1 MDSEYVHGVWKVCN
15 IPKGLILY
23 TIHIMSRLNASIVIA
38 MIQLSRYLIGKLS
51 SVILVVKLSKYYN
64 VKENNNER
72 LYQNR
77 DWYARR

>member
-1 MDSEYVHGVWKVCN
+1 MDFEYVHGVWKVCN

-23 TIHIMSRLNASIVIA
+23 TILIMSRLSASIVIA
-38 MIQLSRYLIGKLS
+38 MIRLSRHLIGKLS

-77 DWYARR
+77 DEYARR

>member
-1 MDSEYVHGVWKVCN
+1 MDFEYVHGVWKVCN

-23 TIHIMSRLNASIVIA
+23 TIHIMSRLNVSTVIV

-51 SVILVVKLSKYYN
+51 SVILAVKFSKYYN

-77 DWYARR
+77 DGYARR